1 MQHVQEKS
9 GPKQSVSAN
18 GEGKM
23 RGGHNQVQQEKDKL
37 VQEKEEH
44 DKKDDKQIQDFQ
56 QKSQVNQ
63 EEDTVSLQREIQ
75 QLQQLAR
82 EKDHVIEARERQLR
96 ELNQQLAASEQV
108 TARLQQNLLQREKK
122 IQKLQEENQH
132 LQRELGK
139 VLKRSSD
146 TEKGKQTLSWKTCKA
161 APHQMSRG
169 SATVCGNM
177 AYFRPDD
184 SRQVYSYNSEK
195 EEWSTLPGCSTHNF
209 TLTVVNGH
217 VTAVGGRHNT
227 LPYKLTNTL
236 LSLVG
241 EGGSKDWMEH
251 FPRMPT
257 KRELTAV
264 VCSEKTV
271 VVAGGK
277 GEWRAKLTT
286 VEVMDT
292 DTLQWST
299 ASRLPHSFYSASA
312 TICGDTAYLV
322 GGLGYSTKSVFTYS
336 LAENHPAWHT
346 CTSTDLPVM
355 DSTCVTL
362 NGQLVAVGGR
372 DSDGKFTND
381 VYSYNTETSSWKVI
395 SQMPTPRSWC
405 LVAVLPGN
413 KLMVVGG
420 ETYTGDTQEVHIAS
434 VQ

>member
-9 GPKQSVSAN
+9 GPTQSAPAN
-18 GEGKM
+18 MEGTVRK
-23 RGGHNQVQQEKDKL
+23 VQQEKDKL
-37 VQEKEEH
+37 LQEKEEH
-44 DKKDDKQIQDFQ
+44 DDKQIQDFQ
-56 QKSQVNQ
+56 LKSQVSDNQ
-63 EEDTVSLQREIQ
+63 GEDRVSLQQEIQ
-75 QLQQLAR
+75 QLQQLTR
-82 EKDHVIEARERQLR
+82 EKDHAIEVRERQLR
-96 ELNQQLAASEQV
+96 ELDQQLAASEQV
-108 TARLQQNLLQREKK
+108 TAHLQKSLLQREKM
-122 IQKLQEENQH
+122 IRKLQEENQH
-132 LQRELGK
+132 LRHELGK
-139 VLKRSSD
+139 ALKRSLD
-146 TEKGKQTLSWKTCKA
+146 KEKQTPSWKTCKP

-169 SATVCGNM
+169 SATVCGHM
-177 AYFRPDD
+177 AYFSPDD

-236 LSLVG
+236 LSLMEVG
-241 EGGSKDWMEH
+241 GKKDWMEH

-257 KRELTAV
+257 RRELTAV
-264 VCSEKTV
+264 VCSGKAV
-271 VVAGGK
+271 VVAGGR
-277 GEWRAKLTT
+277 GEWRAKLST

-299 ASRLPHSFYSASA
+299 ANRLPHPLYSASA
-312 TICGDTAYLV
+312 TVCGDTAYLV

-336 LAENHPAWHT
+336 LDKIHPSW
-346 CTSTDLPVM
+346 CTSTDVPVT

-372 DSDGKFTND
+372 DSDGNYSNNI
-381 VYSYNTETSSWKVI
+381 YSYNTRSNSWEVI
-395 SQMPTPRSWC
+395 SHMPTPRSWC

-420 ETYTGDTQEVHIAS
+420 ETYTGDTHEVHITS

>member
-1 MQHVQEKS
+1 MWK
-9 GPKQSVSAN
+9 
-18 GEGKM
+18 
-23 RGGHNQVQQEKDKL
+23 VQQEKDKL
-37 VQEKEEH
+37 LQEKEEH
-44 DKKDDKQIQDFQ
+44 DDKQIQDFQ
-56 QKSQVNQ
+56 LKSQVSDDK
-63 EEDTVSLQREIQ
+63 EAVSLQQEIQ
-75 QLQQLAR
+75 QLQQLTR
-82 EKDHVIEARERQLR
+82 EKNHAIEARERQLR

-108 TARLQQNLLQREKK
+108 TAHLQKSLLQREKM
-122 IQKLQEENQH
+122 ILKLQEENQH
-132 LQRELGK
+132 LRRELGK
-139 VLKRSSD
+139 VLQRSSD
-146 TEKGKQTLSWKTCKA
+146 TEKGKQTLKWKSCKA

-184 SRQVYSYNSEK
+184 SRQVHSYNSDTEK
-195 EEWSTLPGCSTHNF
+195 WSTLPGCSTHNF
-209 TLTVVNGH
+209 TLTVVSGH

-236 LSLVG
+236 LSLIE
-241 EGGSKDWMEH
+241 EGGGKDWMEH

-257 KRELTAV
+257 RRELTAV
-264 VCSEKTV
+264 VCSGKTV

-299 ASRLPHSFYSASA
+299 VSRLPHPLYSASA
-312 TICGDTAYLV
+312 TVCGDTIYLV

-336 LAENHPAWHT
+336 LDKIHPAWR
-346 CTSTDLPVM
+346 TSTDLPVT

-372 DSDGKFTND
+372 DSEGKYSDNI
-381 VYSYNTETSSWKVI
+381 YSYNTGTNSWEII
-395 SQMPTPRSWC
+395 SHMPTPKSWC
-405 LVAVLPGN
+405 LVAVLPDN

-434 VQ
+434 EQ